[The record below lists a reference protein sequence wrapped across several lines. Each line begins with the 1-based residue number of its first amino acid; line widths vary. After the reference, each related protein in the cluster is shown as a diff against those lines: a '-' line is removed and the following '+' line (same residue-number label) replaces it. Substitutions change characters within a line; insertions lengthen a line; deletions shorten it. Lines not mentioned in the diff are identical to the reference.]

1 MGKRIVVVGAGAVGG
16 YAGGHMARNGAD
28 VTFVDPWPENVNYI
42 RENGIQLSG
51 ISEQERFSVPVNAFH
66 LTEVQQISKERPI
79 DIAFI
84 CMKSYDTVWATTLI
98 KPYLAEDGFV
108 VSLQNCINEE
118 RIAGVVGWGKTIG
131 CIASMISVEL
141 TEPGHV
147 VRNVKLGGEEHTV
160 FRVGEVHG
168 RLTERAKEVAELM
181 KGGDSSKVT
190 QNLWGERWSKLCIN
204 TMRNGLSA
212 CTGMNG
218 IQRDTED
225 FSRDVSLRLAD
236 EAIRVGRALG
246 YDIESLGG
254 METQWIVDAAAGDKT
269 AQDACRDDLLGQCK
283 LRTPGQR
290 PSMGQ
295 DMRKGRRTEI
305 DFINGFIVDK
315 GREVGIET
323 PVNASLVD
331 LVKRVERGELTQS
344 PDNVRDI

>member
-28 VTFVDPWPENVNYI
+28 VTFVDPWPEHVNYI
-42 RENGIQLSG
+42 REKGIQLSG
-51 ISEQERFSVPVNAFH
+51 TTEQERFSVPVKALH
-66 LTEVQQISKERPI
+66 LTEVQQISKERPV

-84 CMKSYDTVWATTLI
+84 CMKSYDTEWATTLI
-98 KPYLAEDGFV
+98 RPYLAEDGYV

-118 RIAGVVGWGKTIG
+118 RIARIVGWGKTMG

-141 TEPGHV
+141 EEPGHV
-147 VRNVKLGGEEHTV
+147 VRNVELGGEKHTV

-168 RLTERAKEVAELM
+168 RTTARATEVAELM

-190 QNLWGERWSKLCIN
+190 ANLWGERWSKLCIN

-212 CTGMNG
+212 STGMNG
-218 IQRDTED
+218 IDRDTED
-225 FSRDVSLRLAD
+225 FSRDVSLRLAG

-254 METQWIVDAAAGDKT
+254 MQTQWIVDAAAGDT
-269 AQDACRDDLLGQCK
+269 EAQNLCRDDLLEQCK
-283 LRTPGQR
+283 HRTLGQR

-295 DMRKGRRTEI
+295 DIRKGRRTEI

-315 GREVGIET
+315 GREVGIDT
-323 PVNASLVD
+323 PVNAALVD
-331 LVKRVERGELTQS
+331 LVKRVERGELAQS
-344 PDNVRDI
+344 PDNVRGI